1 MEDLNNKLAGLRA
14 TVKKIKKEIKSF
26 EENETKNVKKRT
38 NTLANNIF
46 RPSSYSKKVSFNKLN
61 KKLMKNYFKLSLKE
75 KNFHQNKRNTIGN
88 ENNNK
93 FKEKMTPA
101 PQKINKN
108 TNTPQIRDITKN

>member
-61 KKLMKNYFKLSLKE
+61 KK
-75 KNFHQNKRNTIGN
+75 
-88 ENNNK
+88 
-93 FKEKMTPA
+93 
-101 PQKINKN
+101 
-108 TNTPQIRDITKN
+108 